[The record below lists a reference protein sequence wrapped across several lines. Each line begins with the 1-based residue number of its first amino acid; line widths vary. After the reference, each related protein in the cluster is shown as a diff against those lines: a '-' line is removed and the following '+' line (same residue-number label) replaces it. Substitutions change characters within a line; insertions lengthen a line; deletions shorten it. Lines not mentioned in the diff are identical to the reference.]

1 MRKLTFNL
9 AIKSWTNM
17 NKKKY
22 NEELARAHKEYI
34 ERINDHSYVSPEIL
48 RSNKRSPY
56 IQSIIIDQPEN
67 ELSNYLNQKIESVP
81 AEEVI
86 DVSDEMKKKYLGY

>member
-1 MRKLTFNL
+1 
-9 AIKSWTNM
+9 M
-17 NKKKY
+17 NKQKY
-22 NEELARAHKEYI
+22 QEELAKAQKEYR
-34 ERINDHSYVSPEIL
+34 ERINDPSYVAPDIL
-48 RSNKRSPY
+48 RSKQKSPY
-56 IQSIIIDQPEN
+56 IQSITIDQPEN